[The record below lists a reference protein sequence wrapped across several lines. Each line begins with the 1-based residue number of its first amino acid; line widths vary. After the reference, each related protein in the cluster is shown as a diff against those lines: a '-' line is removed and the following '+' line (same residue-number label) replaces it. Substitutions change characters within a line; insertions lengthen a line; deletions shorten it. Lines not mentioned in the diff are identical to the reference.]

1 MLDVPNFC
9 AAIAEGHWQDAQ
21 FYKTVQDQLIA
32 ALCVVEGRQRAAEF
46 TTVAKCDSYL
56 KWVLT
61 GIDDD
66 PAPQVPGGAIAV
78 PSHASNEYADI
89 ETSHSPLDVWEA
101 YKATKERREYLVRN
115 VRPI

>member
-1 MLDVPNFC
+1 MVIDIGE
-9 AAIAEGHWQDAQ
+9 AAQSGLWLKPEEYEQARLELERIQ
-21 FYKTVQDQLIA
+21 
-32 ALCVVEGRQRAAEF
+32 CVVEGRQRAAEF

-89 ETSHSPLDVWEA
+89 ETSRSPLDVWEA